1 MPTSNFL
8 KFNSFVE
15 AVCEKKHDLGVDQL
29 QLALTNT
36 LPVNTNTVLTN
47 ITEIAY
53 TFLSGNPG
61 SRQFTATSSVQT
73 SGVYALKA
81 ANITLTASGGNV
93 GPFQY
98 IVMYNNAATNK
109 ELIGW
114 YDYAAPLTLGS
125 GESLTIT
132 FDPTGIL
139 TLQ

>member
-1 MPTSNFL
+1 MALFN
-8 KFNSFVE
+8 KFYSFVE
-15 AVCEKKHDLGVDQL
+15 NVAEGVHNLGANTL

-53 TFLSGNPG
+53 TNLTGNPG

-73 SGVYALKA
+73 TGVYALKA
-81 ANITLTASGGNV
+81 ANITLTATGGNL

-98 IVMYNNAATNK
+98 VVMYNNTATNK

-114 YDYAAPLTLGS
+114 YDYGSALTLAS

-139 TLQ
+139 TLT